1 MSKMKK
7 ENEYKVEVLI
17 DNEIDMGVNIFAYNE
32 VELMDKTD
40 DLIRER
46 VPEFEDSDIDVMN
59 VTKLNNQ

>member
-1 MSKMKK
+1 MKK